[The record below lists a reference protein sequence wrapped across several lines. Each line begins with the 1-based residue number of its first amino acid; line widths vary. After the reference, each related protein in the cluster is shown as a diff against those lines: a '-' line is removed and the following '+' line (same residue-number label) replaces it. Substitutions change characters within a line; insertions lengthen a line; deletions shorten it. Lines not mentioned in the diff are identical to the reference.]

1 MHNHSATK
9 NKFVRN
15 ILRGIA
21 RETKQSLSEVR
32 VLFAIK
38 QDLIITCR
46 FWEILNET
54 YPQHGFTEV
63 SFCPDC
69 GKFDLQ

>member
-9 NKFVRN
+9 NKVVRN
-15 ILRGIA
+15 ILRHIA
-21 RETKQSLSEVR
+21 RETKQSLTEVKI
-32 VLFAIK
+32 LFAINH
-38 QDLIITCR
+38 DISITYR
-46 FWEILNET
+46 FWELLNT
-54 YPQHGFTEV
+54 VYPQHSFTEV

>member
-1 MHNHSATK
+1 MHNHSTTK
-9 NKFVRN
+9 NKTVRN
-15 ILRGIA
+15 ILRHIA
-21 RETKQSLSEVR
+21 RETKQSLPEVKM
-32 VLFAIK
+32 LFTISHDIAI
-38 QDLIITCR
+38 TYS
-46 FWEILNET
+46 FWELLNET

>member
-1 MHNHSATK
+1 MHNHSTT
-9 NKFVRN
+9 NKIVRN
-15 ILRGIA
+15 ILRRIA
-21 RETKQSLSEVR
+21 RETKQSLPEIKI
-32 VLFAIK
+32 LFAINH
-38 QDLIITCR
+38 DITITCR
-46 FWEILNET
+46 FWELLNKT